1 MSVDDRAAVLTD
13 EGTSAEDYVHSEV
26 PADAT
31 VSGLHLALV
40 IIGGTIGFS
49 IFIVASQIGGALGYG
64 RALGAFTLG
73 RLVLGVMGALTSYV
87 GARSRLSTYLLTE
100 FAFGQGG
107 AKLVN
112 LAVAMSLIGWYGVIS
127 NFLGQ
132 AGQQMLLEATGVE
145 VATYIPVVIA
155 SLLMIG
161 VTLLG
166 FTGIDKLA
174 LYLVPVMIGF
184 LIYAAITSLGAST
197 PANSLSGDFTFET
210 AVSAVVG
217 SYIAGVII
225 QPDYSRFAN
234 SLKGAVWSVFLALGI
249 AFPAVQFLSAIP
261 SLATGNANLM
271 AVMALLGLTL
281 PAFLLLVLGAWS
293 SNVLCLYSAGLS
305 IATVADKISLRKIIS
320 GVGII
325 GTAIAFV
332 PAQDYLI
339 DFLVVLGVVIPP
351 IGAVY
356 LIDAFLLR
364 RFDYAASHQVGGKA
378 AWVNPKAFIAWGCGS
393 LAGFMVQLGYGQISG
408 ISSVDSLLVTAL
420 VLMLMEHRSI
430 LRWSC

>member
-1 MSVDDRAAVLTD
+1 
-13 EGTSAEDYVHSEV
+13 
-26 PADAT
+26 
-31 VSGLHLALV
+31 
-40 IIGGTIGFS
+40 
-49 IFIVASQIGGALGYG
+49 
-64 RALGAFTLG
+64 
-73 RLVLGVMGALTSYV
+73 
-87 GARSRLSTYLLTE
+87 
-100 FAFGQGG
+100 
-107 AKLVN
+107 
-112 LAVAMSLIGWYGVIS
+112 MSLIGWYGVIS

-145 VATYIPVVIA
+145 IATYIPVVIA

-174 LYLVPVMIGF
+174 LYLVPVMISF

-210 AVSAVVG
+210 AVSAVIG

-225 QPDYSRFAN
+225 QPDYSRFAK
-234 SLKGAVWSVFLALGI
+234 SLKVAVWSVFLALGI

-261 SLATGNANLM
+261 RLATGNANLM

-305 IATVADKISLRKIIS
+305 IATVAGKISLRKIIS

-325 GTAIAFV
+325 GTAIAFA

-364 RFDYAASHQVGGKA
+364 RFDYAASHHVGGKA
-378 AWVNPKAFIAWGCGS
+378 AWVKPKAFIAWGCGS
-393 LAGFMVQLGYGQISG
+393 LAGFIVQLGYGQISG

-420 VLMLMEHRSI
+420 ILMLMEYRSI

>member
-1 MSVDDRAAVLTD
+1 MSIDNQAGARVTAEA
-13 EGTSAEDYVHSEV
+13 ESEDYVLSEV
-26 PADAT
+26 PAEAT

-49 IFIVASQIGGALGYG
+49 IFIVASQIGGSLGYG
-64 RALGAFTLG
+64 RALAAFSLG
-73 RLVLGVMGALTSYV
+73 SLVLGIMGALTSYV

-107 AKLVN
+107 ARIVN
-112 LAVAMSLIGWYGVIS
+112 LAVALSLIGWYGVIS

-132 AGQQMLLEATGVE
+132 AGQQMLLEATGIE
-145 VATYIPVVIA
+145 VATYIPVIIA
-155 SLLMIG
+155 SGLMIG
-161 VTLLG
+161 VTMAG
-166 FTGIDKLA
+166 FTGIDRLA

-184 LIYAAITSLGAST
+184 LIYAAVTSLASGGTGVAAGA
-197 PANSLSGDFTFET
+197 LSGGFTFET

-225 QPDYSRFAN
+225 QPDYSRFAK
-234 SLKGAVWSVFLALGI
+234 SLKGAVWSVFLALGV

-261 SLATGNANLM
+261 SLATGNADLM
-271 AVMALLGLTL
+271 AVMALLGLTI

-293 SNVLCLYSAGLS
+293 SNVLCLYSSGLS
-305 IATVADKISLRKIIS
+305 IATLADRISLRTIIM
-320 GVGII
+320 GVGIV

-339 DFLVVLGVVIPP
+339 DFLVVLGFVIPP

-364 RFDYAASHQVGGKA
+364 RFNFDAPHHGSNAR
-378 AWVNPKAFIAWGCGS
+378 VNAKAFIAWGGGS
-393 LAGFMVQLGYGQISG
+393 LAGLLVHLDYGQISG
-408 ISSVDSLLVTAL
+408 ISSIDSLIVTAMVLVTLERKRLAA
-420 VLMLMEHRSI
+420 R
-430 LRWSC
+430 